1 MATRSSPLPST
12 RGTFPDLL
20 KRRLVTAGSTTFAML
35 RQLPA
40 EYGRAVAAA
49 RRFEELEHCEAL
61 RLRRERIGTASI
73 PRTIFEEFYGP
84 AADRLLRFSKRGKLS

>member
-12 RGTFPDLL
+12 RGTFSDLL
-20 KRRLVTAGSTTFAML
+20 RRRLVTAGSTTFAML

-49 RRFEELEHCEAL
+49 KRFEELERREAF
-61 RLRRERIGTASI
+61 RLRRVRIGIGSI
-73 PRTIFEEFYGP
+73 PRTIFEEFYGSP
-84 AADRLLRFSKRGKLS
+84 PTGAPETLERGKLS